1 MTNGSTV
8 QPERPKTAMIPAWN
22 QAKWLV
28 VDLETTG
35 LSSRDTIIE
44 IGAAAYE
51 NRELVDSFS
60 ALINPGSPLPPFITA
75 LTGLND
81 ETLAH
86 APDLHTVFSHFCQ
99 WAEHLC
105 DQGQI
110 AGLIAHNVAFDWG
123 FLERAQRTC
132 GMSLPQFQPI
142 DTLSMARALLP
153 TEVPNHKLTTL
164 REHFELGGGQHRAL
178 DDALATG
185 MLFFKLCEYAES
197 LEKDPLAYCSPAYPL
212 SS

>member
-44 IGAAAYE
+44 IGAAVYE
-51 NRELVDSFS
+51 NRELIDSFS
-60 ALINPGSPLPPFITA
+60 ALINPGSPLPSFITA
-75 LTGLND
+75 LTGLDD
-81 ETLAH
+81 EMLAH

-110 AGLIAHNVAFDWG
+110 SGLIAHNVAFDWG

-132 GMSLPQFQPI
+132 GMPLPHFQPI

-164 REHFELGGGQHRAL
+164 REHF
-178 DDALATG
+178 
-185 MLFFKLCEYAES
+185 
-197 LEKDPLAYCSPAYPL
+197 
-212 SS
+212 

>member
-8 QPERPKTAMIPAWN
+8 QPERRKTAMIPAWDHA
-22 QAKWLV
+22 QWLV

-35 LSSRDTIIE
+35 LSSHDAIIE
-44 IGAAAYE
+44 IGAAVYE

-60 ALINPGSPLPPFITA
+60 ALINPGSPLPSFITA

-86 APDLHTVFSHFCQ
+86 APDLHTVFSHFCR

-105 DQGQI
+105 DQRQI
-110 AGLIAHNVAFDWG
+110 SGLIAHNVAFDWG
-123 FLERAQRTC
+123 FLEQAQRAC
-132 GMSLPQFQPI
+132 GIPLPHFQPI

-153 TEVPNHKLTTL
+153 IEVPNHKLTTL
-164 REHFELGGGQHRAL
+164 REHFKLGGGQHRAL

-185 MLFFKLCEYAES
+185 MLFYKLCECAES
-197 LEKDPLAYCSPAYPL
+197 LGKDPLAYCSPAYPL

>member
-44 IGAAAYE
+44 IGAAVYE

-60 ALINPGSPLPPFITA
+60 ALINPGSPLPSFITA
-75 LTGLND
+75 LTGLDD

-105 DQGQI
+105 DLF
-110 AGLIAHNVAFDWG
+110 LIA
-123 FLERAQRTC
+123 
-132 GMSLPQFQPI
+132 
-142 DTLSMARALLP
+142 
-153 TEVPNHKLTTL
+153 
-164 REHFELGGGQHRAL
+164 
-178 DDALATG
+178 
-185 MLFFKLCEYAES
+185 
-197 LEKDPLAYCSPAYPL
+197 
-212 SS
+212 

>member
-35 LSSRDTIIE
+35 LSSRDAIIE
-44 IGAAAYE
+44 IGAAVYE
-51 NRELVDSFS
+51 NCELIDSFS
-60 ALINPGSPLPPFITA
+60 ALINPGSPLPSFITA
-75 LTGLND
+75 LTGLDD

-86 APDLHTVFSHFCQ
+86 APDLHTVFTHFCQ

-105 DQGQI
+105 DRGQI
-110 AGLIAHNVAFDWG
+110 SGLIAHNVAFDWG
-123 FLERAQRTC
+123 FLVRAQRTC
-132 GMSLPQFQPI
+132 DISLPHFEPI

-153 TEVPNHKLTTL
+153 TEVPNHKLATL
-164 REHFELGGGQHRAL
+164 RKHFKLGGSQHRAL

-185 MLFFKLCEYAES
+185 ILFYKLCEYAES

>member
-1 MTNGSTV
+1 MPS
-8 QPERPKTAMIPAWN
+8 
-22 QAKWLV
+22 
-28 VDLETTG
+28 
-35 LSSRDTIIE
+35 
-44 IGAAAYE
+44 
-51 NRELVDSFS
+51 
-60 ALINPGSPLPPFITA
+60 FITA

-99 WAEHLC
+99 WAERLC
-105 DQGQI
+105 DQEQI
-110 AGLIAHNVAFDWG
+110 SGLIAHNIAFDWG

-132 GMSLPQFQPI
+132 GIPLPHFRPI

-153 TEVPNHKLTTL
+153 SEVANHKLTTL

-185 MLFFKLCEYAES
+185 MLFYKLCECAES
-197 LEKDPLAYCSPAYPL
+197 LGKDPLAYCSPAYPL

>member
-44 IGAAAYE
+44 IGAAVYE
-51 NRELVDSFS
+51 NRELIDSFS
-60 ALINPGSPLPPFITA
+60 ALINPGSPLPSFITA
-75 LTGLND
+75 LTGLDD
-81 ETLAH
+81 EMLAH

-110 AGLIAHNVAFDWG
+110 SGLIAHNVASIG
-123 FLERAQRTC
+123 
-132 GMSLPQFQPI
+132 GSLSELNGPAECHCPVFSLLTHCQWLVLCFQLRYPI
-142 DTLSMARALLP
+142 TSSRRCANTLS
-153 TEVPNHKLTTL
+153 
-164 REHFELGGGQHRAL
+164 
-178 DDALATG
+178 
-185 MLFFKLCEYAES
+185 
-197 LEKDPLAYCSPAYPL
+197 
-212 SS
+212 

>member
-35 LSSRDTIIE
+35 LSSRDAIIE
-44 IGAAAYE
+44 IGAAVYE
-51 NRELVDSFS
+51 NRELIDSFS

-75 LTGLND
+75 LTGLDD

-86 APDLHTVFSHFCQ
+86 APDLHTVFSHFCR
-99 WAEHLC
+99 WADHL
-105 DQGQI
+105 
-110 AGLIAHNVAFDWG
+110 WG

-132 GMSLPQFQPI
+132 GMLLPQFQPI

-185 MLFFKLCEYAES
+185 MLFYKLCECAES
-197 LEKDPLAYCSPAYPL
+197 LEKNPLAYCSPAYPL

>member
-1 MTNGSTV
+1 
-8 QPERPKTAMIPAWN
+8 MIPAWD
-22 QAKWLV
+22 QALWLV

-35 LSSRDTIIE
+35 LSSHDAIIE
-44 IGAAAYE
+44 IGAAVYE

-60 ALINPGSPLPPFITA
+60 ALINPGSPLPSFITA

-86 APDLHTVFSHFCQ
+86 APDLHTVFSHFCR

-110 AGLIAHNVAFDWG
+110 SGLIAHNVAFDWG
-123 FLERAQRTC
+123 FLERAQRAC
-132 GMSLPQFQPI
+132 GIPLPHFQPI

-153 TEVPNHKLTTL
+153 IEVPNHKLTTL
-164 REHFELGGGQHRAL
+164 REHFKLGGGQHRAL

-185 MLFFKLCEYAES
+185 MLFYKLCECAES
-197 LEKDPLAYCSPAYPL
+197 LGKDPLAYCSPAYPL

>member
-44 IGAAAYE
+44 IGAAVYE
-51 NRELVDSFS
+51 NRELIDSFS
-60 ALINPGSPLPPFITA
+60 ALINPGSPLPSFITA
-75 LTGLND
+75 LTGLDD
-81 ETLAH
+81 EMLAH

-110 AGLIAHNVAFDWG
+110 SGLIAHNVAFDWG

-132 GMSLPQFQPI
+132 GMPLPHFQP
-142 DTLSMARALLP
+142 
-153 TEVPNHKLTTL
+153 LTVC
-164 REHFELGGGQHRAL
+164 Q
-178 DDALATG
+178 
-185 MLFFKLCEYAES
+185 
-197 LEKDPLAYCSPAYPL
+197 
-212 SS
+212 

>member
-1 MTNGSTV
+1 MPS
-8 QPERPKTAMIPAWN
+8 
-22 QAKWLV
+22 
-28 VDLETTG
+28 
-35 LSSRDTIIE
+35 
-44 IGAAAYE
+44 
-51 NRELVDSFS
+51 
-60 ALINPGSPLPPFITA
+60 FITA

-105 DQGQI
+105 DQGEI
-110 AGLIAHNVAFDWG
+110 SGLIAHNVAFDWG

-132 GMSLPQFQPI
+132 GRSLPYFQPI
-142 DTLSMARALLP
+142 DTLSMARTLLP

-185 MLFFKLCEYAES
+185 MLFYKLCECAES

>member
-8 QPERPKTAMIPAWN
+8 QPERRKTAMIPAWD
-22 QAKWLV
+22 QALWLV

-35 LSSRDTIIE
+35 LSSRDAIIE

-60 ALINPGSPLPPFITA
+60 ALINPGSPLPSFITT

-86 APDLHTVFSHFCQ
+86 APDLHTVFAHFCR
-99 WAEHLC
+99 WAEHLS

-110 AGLIAHNVAFDWG
+110 SGLIAHNVAFDWG

-132 GMSLPQFQPI
+132 DISLPRFQPI

-153 TEVPNHKLTTL
+153 SQVPNHKLTTL

-185 MLFFKLCEYAES
+185 MLFYKLCECAES
-197 LEKDPLAYCSPAYPL
+197 LGKDPLAYSSPAYPL

>member
-8 QPERPKTAMIPAWN
+8 QPDRRKTAMIPAWDHA
-22 QAKWLV
+22 QWLV

-44 IGAAAYE
+44 IGAAVYE
-51 NRELVDSFS
+51 NRELLDSFS
-60 ALINPGSPLPPFITA
+60 ALINPGSPLPSFITA

-105 DQGQI
+105 DQKKI
-110 AGLIAHNVAFDWG
+110 SGLIAHNVAFDWG
-123 FLERAQRTC
+123 FLERAQRTS
-132 GMSLPQFQPI
+132 GIRLPHFQPI

-153 TEVPNHKLTTL
+153 IEVPNHKLTTL
-164 REHFELGGGQHRAL
+164 REHFKLGGGQHRAL

-185 MLFFKLCEYAES
+185 MLFYKLCECAES
-197 LEKDPLAYCSPAYPL
+197 LGKDPLAYCSPAYPL